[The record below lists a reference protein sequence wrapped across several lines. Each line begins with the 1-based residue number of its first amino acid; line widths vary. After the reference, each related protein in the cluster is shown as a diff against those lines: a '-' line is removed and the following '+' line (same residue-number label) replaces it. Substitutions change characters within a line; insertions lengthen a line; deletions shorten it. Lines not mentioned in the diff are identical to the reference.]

1 MRGKTR
7 DLLVFFVLVLIV
19 NVIMPI
25 ITLDLPLLL
34 GLACTQAL
42 VLHIILFTIILIG
55 SCIVYI
61 VFNYRTRSYLYRIV
75 STLVL
80 MIIGLTRILADPMIT
95 YSFSTNS
102 LYVTINNHMVA
113 LLDVL
118 LILSFYTGYIL
129 LDVTRI
135 IEKRSLKTTY
145 RRRGVINHY
154 MREN

>member
-42 VLHIILFTIILIG
+42 VFHIILFSIILIG

-80 MIIGLTRILADPMIT
+80 MIIGLTRILVDPMIT

-135 IEKRSLKTTY
+135 IEKRSLRTTY
-145 RRRGVINHY
+145 RRHGVINHY

>member
-7 DLLVFFVLVLIV
+7 DLLVFLALILIV
-19 NVIMPI
+19 NVIMPV

-34 GLACTQAL
+34 GLACTPAL
-42 VLHIILFTIILIG
+42 IFHIILISIILIG

-75 STLVL
+75 STFVL
-80 MIIGLTRILADPMIT
+80 MIIGLTRILVDPMIT

-102 LYVTINNHMVA
+102 LYITINNHMVA